1 MNNSANPYSEGVS
14 SSKKRLRKRLVSV
27 LTIILVIAIVISI
40 QIVFGRHPER
50 LYNLGNYVYG
60 GAFLV
65 SLIGNATIIFPGAV
79 LVILANIG
87 IVIYP
92 VTGPLGPLIVGVAGA
107 VGAAIGELTG
117 YMVGYSGRGFVENIR
132 FYPRLALWVGRWGI
146 LPVFL
151 LSIVPFVFDVVGI
164 IAGALRLPLWKFVL
178 ACWMGRT
185 ILYTAIVLAAAL
197 GYQNILPF
205 FN

>member
-1 MNNSANPYSEGVS
+1 MNNSANPHNEGVYGN
-14 SSKKRLRKRLVSV
+14 KKLLRKRLVSV
-27 LTIILVIAIVISI
+27 FTIILVIAVVIVI
-40 QIVFGRHPER
+40 QLVYGRHPER
-50 LYNLGNYVYG
+50 LYDLGNYVYW

-65 SLIGNATIIFPGAV
+65 SLIGNATVIFPGAV

-87 IVIYP
+87 IVICP
-92 VTGPLGPLIVGVAGA
+92 VTGPIGPLIVGLVGA
-107 VGAAIGELTG
+107 VGAAIGEITG
-117 YMVGYSGRGFVENIR
+117 YMVGYSGRGFVEDSR
-132 FYPRLALWVGRWGI
+132 FYPRLAAWVKRWGI
-146 LPVFL
+146 LPVFV

-164 IAGALRLPLWKFVL
+164 IAGALRLPLWKFML

-185 ILYTAIVLAAAL
+185 ILYTAVVLAVAM